1 MNSDQLRII
10 LLGALTLFLF
20 PLLGFLLYWLIEGEY
35 ISILTIFKSEFN
47 FGIQLLIGSLY
58 GLGAGVVAW
67 ELIRSKFMNPV
78 LEKYG
83 QVVKSLNLSWV
94 VIVFLS
100 FSAGVGE
107 EFFFRGVL
115 QDYLGIV
122 ITAIIFVLIHGYLN
136 PFDKIIFVYGL
147 MMTVIIIGVG
157 FIDKYIGLTSA
168 MVAHMVIDVI
178 LFYKLSNTD
187 LLQDP
192 FFIKQDADFSENN
205 Q

>member
-1 MNSDQLRII
+1 
-10 LLGALTLFLF
+10 
-20 PLLGFLLYWLIEGEY
+20 
-35 ISILTIFKSEFN
+35 
-47 FGIQLLIGSLY
+47 
-58 GLGAGVVAW
+58 
-67 ELIRSKFMNPV
+67 MNPV